1 MVVCLAALVVFG
13 GLSLFGGNSMY
24 RTTLTV
30 ACVAA
35 MLVTGVMTGVA
46 PAQNLD
52 VVWDGGDGEWTN
64 SNWNGGSDVLALIG
78 QDNGSDGSS
87 DKNGGTRIIIGGG
100 AAVLYDANAT
110 DFNDFRVKQG
120 SDLVLQDGASWTQNT
135 TATWPENLW
144 TEMDLSNLV
153 LDGGTFIRTGSV
165 PGEGGGAVLFGS
177 WRGDDNFGN
186 PSTPPPEVIN
196 ISITNGGG
204 IENEGQLW
212 FGSWAD
218 GSEGLTITMTI
229 DDGSLDLTGGDVPGV
244 GDEGDADLLFSLL
257 DNDPVYT
264 VNFTGPGSITVDK
277 SGILAPV
284 GTTDPDTGDVT
295 WSNLS
300 PITYEE
306 LWDLGILQ
314 ANGLS
319 GPDGETFADHFTVTG
334 SLGADDYVLTS
345 EVGDDILLGDV
356 NLDKEVNGLDVDPF
370 VGLVTT
376 GDFQVEGDMNGDGAV
391 NGLDVDPF
399 VAAVVGGGIQ
409 AVPEPAT
416 LALAGMGLLGLLWFG
431 RKRR

>member
-1 MVVCLAALVVFG
+1 
-13 GLSLFGGNSMY
+13 MY
-24 RTTLTV
+24 RTTLAV

-46 PAQNLD
+46 SAQGLD
-52 VVWDGGDGEWTN
+52 VVWDGGDGEWIDA
-64 SNWNGGSDVLALIG
+64 NWNGGSEALALIG
-78 QDNGSDGSS
+78 QDDGSDGSS
-87 DKNGGTRIIIGGG
+87 DINGGTRIIIGS
-100 AAVLYDANAT
+100 AATVAYDENGT
-110 DFNDFRVKQG
+110 IGDFRVKQG
-120 SDLVLQDGASWTQNT
+120 SDLVIQDGATWTQNT
-135 TATWPENLW
+135 KATWPENLW

-153 LDGGTFIRTGSV
+153 LDNGTFRRAGFV
-165 PGEGGGAVLFGS
+165 PGEGGGALIFGS
-177 WRGDDNFGN
+177 WKGDDNFGN
-186 PSTPPPEVIN
+186 PSTPPPQVIN
-196 ISITNGGG
+196 IPITNGGG

-212 FGSWAD
+212 FGSW
-218 GSEGLTITMTI
+218 GSAPEGIVVAMTI

-244 GDEGDADLLFSLL
+244 GDEADADLVFTLL
-257 DNDPVYT
+257 DTTAPDFSI
-264 VNFTGPGSITVDK
+264 NFTGPGSITVDK
-277 SGILAPV
+277 SGIIAPV
-284 GTTDPDTGDVT
+284 GTTDAEGTVS

-319 GPDGETFADHFTVTG
+319 GLDGATFAENFTVTG

-345 EVGDDILLGDV
+345 EVGDIFELGDV
-356 NLDKEVNGLDVDPF
+356 NLDGEVNGLDVDPF
-370 VGLVTT
+370 VDVLLNGPY
-376 GDFQVEGDMNGDGAV
+376 QVEADMNEDSEV

-399 VAAVVGGGIQ
+399 VEAVVGGGVQ

>member
-1 MVVCLAALVVFG
+1 
-13 GLSLFGGNSMY
+13 MY

-46 PAQNLD
+46 SAQGLD
-52 VVWDGGDGEWTN
+52 VVWDGGDGEWIDA
-64 SNWNGGSDVLALIG
+64 NWNGGSEALALIG
-78 QDNGSDGSS
+78 QDDGSDGSS
-87 DKNGGTRIIIGGG
+87 DINGGTRIIIGS
-100 AAVLYDANAT
+100 AATVAYDENGT
-110 DFNDFRVKQG
+110 IGDFRVLQG
-120 SDLVLQDGASWTQNT
+120 SDLVIQGGATWTQNT
-135 TATWPENLW
+135 KTTWSENLW

-153 LDGGTFIRTGSV
+153 LDNGTFSRAGFV
-165 PGEGGGAVLFGS
+165 PGEGGGALIFGS
-177 WRGDDNFGN
+177 WKGDDNFGN

-196 ISITNGGG
+196 IPITNGGG

-212 FGSWAD
+212 FGSW
-218 GSEGLTITMTI
+218 GSAPEGIIVAMTI
-229 DDGSLDLTGGDVPGV
+229 NDGSLDLTGGDVPGV
-244 GDEGDADLLFSLL
+244 GDEADADLVFTLL
-257 DNDPVYT
+257 DTTAPDFSI
-264 VNFTGPGSITVDK
+264 NFTGPGSITVDK
-277 SGILAPV
+277 SGIIAPV
-284 GTTDPDTGDVT
+284 GTTDPGTGDVT

-319 GPDGETFADHFTVTG
+319 GPDGETFADSFDVTG
-334 SLGADDYVLTS
+334 SLGADDYMLTAIS
-345 EVGDDILLGDV
+345 DPDYDLGDV
-356 NLDKEVNGLDVDPF
+356 NQDGEVNGLDVDPF
-370 VGLVTT
+370 VDRVTT
-376 GDFQVEGDMNGDGAV
+376 GDFQAEADMNGDGAV

-399 VAAVVGGGIQ
+399 VAAVVGGGVQ